1 LTIVNR
7 GGLWQDAKA
16 MLRVLRI
23 ARVALRWRLDEITPA
38 AVFFTPLKWFRTDAS
53 AAAHC
58 SRGAR
63 LRLALEELGPIFV
76 KFGQILSTRR
86 DLMPADIADELA
98 LLQDRVKP
106 FPGAIALAAIETALG
121 APIAELFGSVD
132 ATPLASASI
141 AQVHPATMKD
151 GREVVIKVL
160 RPGIEQQIERDLGVL
175 RLLAALAD
183 RRLADSERIRPK
195 EVVAEISRALRD
207 EIDLLREGANGSL
220 LRRNFAG
227 STELKVPEMHF
238 SHSKQRA
245 LTMERVYGVP
255 LNDLD
260 TLRAIGVNFERL
272 AERCVRLFYTQ
283 VFRDN
288 FFHADVHPG
297 NLLISRDNPSDPTII
312 ALDFGIMGQLS
323 ALDQRYLA
331 ENFAAMFSNDYRR
344 IAELHLEAGWM
355 PAHVRVDELEGA
367 VRTICEPYFS
377 RPLSEVSLGE
387 VLMKLFALAHRYEL
401 IVQPQLLL
409 LQKTLLNIE
418 GIARTLWPQLDIW
431 GAAKPILSEI
441 MAERYG
447 VRSAL
452 KDIRT
457 RLPSWVQNSPEMPR
471 LLYEYLKLATSGKTH
486 MDMSSADIAK
496 LTQASYGMQR
506 TVVLAI
512 SGVALI
518 TAAALLYAFDTRLHS
533 QLFGLP
539 TPALSLG
546 LAGIAALFAAWPRR
560 V

>member
-1 LTIVNR
+1 VISEV
-7 GGLWQDAKA
+7 KA
-16 MLRVLRI
+16 FWRVLRI

-38 AVFFTPLKWFRTDAS
+38 AVFFTPLKWFRTE
-53 AAAHC
+53 AAEAAKLE
-58 SRGAR
+58 RGAR

-86 DLMPADIADELA
+86 DLMPPDIADQLA
-98 LLQDRVKP
+98 QLQDRVKP
-106 FPGAIALAAIETALG
+106 FPGAQAMASIEAALG
-121 APIAELFGSVD
+121 APVSALFGSVEVE
-132 ATPLASASI
+132 PLASASI
-141 AQVHPATMKD
+141 AQVHAATLKD

-160 RPGIEQQIERDLGVL
+160 RPGIEKQIESDLRVL
-175 RLLAALAD
+175 RALANLAD
-183 RRLADSERIRPK
+183 KRLADSDRIRPK
-195 EVVAEISRALRD
+195 AVVAEIERSLTD
-207 EIDLLREGANGSL
+207 ELDLLREGANGSL

-227 STELKVPEMHF
+227 STEMKVPEMLF
-238 SHSKQRA
+238 SHSKERA

-255 LNDLD
+255 LHDVD
-260 TLRAIGVNFERL
+260 TLKAIGVNFEKL

-297 NLLISRDNPSDPTII
+297 NLLISRDHPEDPQVI

-331 ENFAAMFSNDYRR
+331 ENFAAMFTNDYRR

-387 VLMKLFALAHRYEL
+387 VLMKLFAMAHKYEL

-431 GAAKPILSEI
+431 GVAKPVLSEI

-452 KDIRT
+452 KDIQT

-471 LLYEYLKLATSGKTH
+471 LFYEYLKQATSGKTH
-486 MDMSSADIAK
+486 MEMSSRDIAR
-496 LTQASYGMQR
+496 LTEASYSMQR
-506 TVVLAI
+506 TTLLAI
-512 SGVALI
+512 AGVAAMA
-518 TAAALLYAFDTRLHS
+518 TAALLYVFDSKPHAML
-533 QLFGLP
+533 LGLP
-539 TPALSLG
+539 VPVLSLT
-546 LAGIAALFAAWPRR
+546 LISVAAFFAAWPRR
-560 V
+560 RY

>member
-1 LTIVNR
+1 MISEIRAL
-7 GGLWQDAKA
+7 
-16 MLRVLRI
+16 LRVMRI

-38 AVFFTPLKWFRTDAS
+38 AVFFTPLTWFRNE
-53 AAAHC
+53 AADVAKLK
-58 SRGAR
+58 RGAR

-86 DLMPADIADELA
+86 DLMPPDIADELA

-106 FPGAIALAAIETALG
+106 FPGDVAIAAIETALG
-121 APIAELFGSVD
+121 APVSELFGSVD
-132 ATPLASASI
+132 VLPLASASI
-141 AQVHPATMKD
+141 AQVHPATLKD

-160 RPGIEQQIERDLGVL
+160 RPGIEKQIEGDLRVL
-175 RLLAALAD
+175 RALAAIAD
-183 RRLADSERIRPK
+183 KRLTDSDRIRPK
-195 EVVAEISRALRD
+195 AVVAEIERALTD
-207 EIDLLREGANGSL
+207 EVDLLREGANGSL
-220 LRRNFAG
+220 LRRNFLG
-227 STELKVPEMHF
+227 STELKVPEMIF

-255 LNDLD
+255 LNDVE
-260 TLRAIGVNFERL
+260 TLKAIGVNFEKL

-297 NLLISRDNPSDPTII
+297 NLLISREHPEDPTVI

-331 ENFAAMFSNDYRR
+331 ENFAAMFNNDYRR

-355 PAHVRVDELEGA
+355 PSHVRVDELEGA

-387 VLMKLFALAHRYEL
+387 VLMKLFSLAHKYEL

-409 LQKTLLNIE
+409 LQKTLLNVE

-431 GAAKPILSEI
+431 SAAKPVLSEI

-447 VRSAL
+447 IKSAI

-471 LLYEYLKLATSGKTH
+471 LLFEYLKQATSGKTH
-486 MDMSSADIAK
+486 VEMSSKDLAR
-496 LTQASYGMQR
+496 LTDASYAMQR
-506 TVVLAI
+506 TTVLAI
-512 SGVALI
+512 LGVAMLA
-518 TAAALLYAFDTRLHS
+518 AAALLYVFDLRPHVMI
-533 QLFGLP
+533 FGLAAP
-539 TPALSLG
+539 VLSLG
-546 LAGIAALFAAWPRR
+546 LGAAAAFLAAWPKRK
-560 V
+560 

>member
-1 LTIVNR
+1 MLSEI
-7 GGLWQDAKA
+7 KA
-16 MLRVLRI
+16 LIRVARI
-23 ARVALRWRLDEITPA
+23 GRVALRWRLDEITPA
-38 AVFFTPLKWFRTDAS
+38 AVLFTPLKWFRTE
-53 AAAHC
+53 AAEAAKLP
-58 SRGAR
+58 RGAR

-86 DLMPADIADELA
+86 DLMPSDIADELA
-98 LLQDRVKP
+98 RLQDRVKP
-106 FPGAIALAAIETALG
+106 FPGEQAVAAIELALG
-121 APIAELFGSVD
+121 GPIAQHFAELD
-132 ATPLASASI
+132 KTPLASASI
-141 AQVHPATMKD
+141 AQVHAATLHD

-160 RPGIEQQIERDLGVL
+160 RPGIEKQIQGDLRVL
-175 RLLAALAD
+175 RALAAVAD
-183 RRLADSERIRPK
+183 KRLTDSDRIRPK
-195 EVVAEISRALRD
+195 AIVAEIERALTD
-207 EIDLLREGANGSL
+207 ELDLLREGANGSL
-220 LRRNFAG
+220 LRRNFLG
-227 STELKVPEMHF
+227 SNELKVPEMFF
-238 SHSKQRA
+238 SHSRAGA

-255 LNDLD
+255 LNDVA
-260 TLRAIGVNFERL
+260 TLKAIGVNFEKL

-297 NLLISRDNPSDPTII
+297 NLLISREHPEDPQVI

-331 ENFAAMFSNDYRR
+331 ENFSAMFNNDYRR

-387 VLMKLFALAHRYEL
+387 VLMKLFSLAHRYEL

-431 GAAKPILSEI
+431 SAAKPVLSEI

-447 VRSAL
+447 VKSAL
-452 KDIRT
+452 HDIRT

-471 LLYEYLKLATSGKTH
+471 LFYEYLKQATSGKTQLH
-486 MDMSSADIAK
+486 MSSRDINE
-496 LTQASYGMQR
+496 LTQASYSMQR
-506 TVVLAI
+506 TTVLCVV
-512 SGVALI
+512 GVAALFSS
-518 TAAALLYAFDTRLHS
+518 ALLYVFDHRTHA
-533 QLFGLP
+533 QIMGLP
-539 TPALSLG
+539 VPVFCLG
-546 LAGIAALFAAWPRR
+546 LVAISAFLAAWPSDKKS
-560 V
+560 